1 MIEADLGAAILT
13 SSPRPAHSVSAVA
26 KLAAVL
32 MILKHMDSATVHP
45 SSQTNTDELPRFVG
59 FEETVVEVTKVVE
72 ESPCD
77 PETAEPA
84 SVWSVAPVSL
94 SDNPVGLFGVLAEVV
109 VGPTVVVT
117 SSAAIRQA

>member
-13 SSPRPAHSVSAVA
+13 SSPRAAHSVSAAAKVA
-26 KLAAVL
+26 SVS

-45 SSQTNTDELPRFVG
+45 SSQTNPDELPRFVD
-59 FEETVVEVTKVVE
+59 FEETVVEGTKVVE
-72 ESPCD
+72 ESPD

-117 SSAAIRQA
+117 SSAAIWQA

>member
-13 SSPRPAHSVSAVA
+13 SSPRATHSVSAAA
-26 KLAAVL
+26 KLAAVS

-45 SSQTNTDELPRFVG
+45 SSQTNPDELPRFVG
-59 FEETVVEVTKVVE
+59 FEENVVEGTKVVE
-72 ESPCD
+72 ESPD

-84 SVWSVAPVSL
+84 SVWSVAPVSV

-117 SSAAIRQA
+117 SSAAIWQA

>member
-13 SSPRPAHSVSAVA
+13 SSPRAAHSVSAAA
-26 KLAAVL
+26 KLAAVS

-45 SSQTNTDELPRFVG
+45 SSQTNPYELPRFVD
-59 FEETVVEVTKVVE
+59 FEETVVEGTKVVE
-72 ESPCD
+72 ESPD

-117 SSAAIRQA
+117 SSAAIWQA

>member
-45 SSQTNTDELPRFVG
+45 SSQTNPDELPWFVG

-109 VGPTVVVT
+109 VGPNPVSIV
-117 SSAAIRQA
+117 SMAGR